1 LGLSKGTKLAALLRE
16 MEQVS
21 SKLALLGQKARLSRD
36 SNAKELAKAQATL
49 LRETLKDII
58 NECRRLRDQ
67 NVQSPSPQKQQ
78 QQQQQQVHFIESV
91 FLLTSVCFRCR
102 SRAVLGL
109 LASSPSRPPDS
120 RCGREKNT
128 CPAERAR

>member
-1 LGLSKGTKLAALLRE
+1 MSKGTKLAALLRE
-16 MEQVS
+16 MEQAS

-36 SNAKELAKAQATL
+36 SNAKELAKAQAML

-67 NVQSPSPQKQQ
+67 SVQSPSPQKQQ
-78 QQQQQQVHFIESV
+78 QQQQQQVDFNESV
-91 FLLTSVCFRCR
+91 LLRLVSFCFRYR

-109 LASSPSRPPDS
+109 LASSPLRPPDS
-120 RCGREKNT
+120 RCGCEKST